1 MSYGLR
7 VWDANGQLILSETSI
22 TTRLIGSASASDYTH
37 PTSNQNRTLSVYGG
51 EIANDGRTFFKF
63 EGTGY
68 LMKARVISCT
78 VSSGVVTIQLEIP
91 YHGFL
96 GQELIKTKLSV
107 FRF

>member
-7 VWDANGQLILSETSI
+7 VWDASGRMILHESSI
-22 TTRLIGSASASDYTH
+22 TTRLIGSASSSTYTH
-37 PTSNQNRTLSVYGG
+37 PTSNQPMSLTVYGG

-68 LMKARVISCT
+68 LMKARVISFNI
-78 VSSGVVTIQLEIP
+78 SSGAFTINFEIP
-91 YHGFL
+91 YHGIL
-96 GQELIKTKLSV
+96 GQELVKTKLSV